1 MENINKQITI
11 LLCKFVHFLQATTQY
26 VVKRWTPEFIKNAL
40 KFTAEIEN
48 IVGRLA
54 DDENLAVQ
62 HFIQHMSTIFPHF
75 TSSVTSFQLVNAVDW
90 AIESLCSNPYLSQ
103 TNRDCIFEYCL
114 DTNRKLPQFNK
125 YYPELHFIP
134 NDVLQIIESRLFG
147 SHISSIKTLTEAEKY
162 LDSCFAL
169 DDGYTIHLLIRVLEQ
184 SEQCDK
190 SDALRTVIIHWLLVA
205 IQKDHEA
212 YISLASYNPD
222 RLRDLAIQI
231 PDFGKVILKL
241 FDETEHIQFKETGSE
256 QINQCSPIMD
266 LLINL
271 FKRIYFVDHL
281 NPLLLSQIN
290 RLSKMNNSA
299 AKFWNS
305 VACTVNVLK

>member
-1 MENINKQITI
+1 MENTDGQII
-11 LLCKFVHFLQATTQY
+11 IILCKLVHFLQATTQF
-26 VVKRWTPEFIKNAL
+26 VIKRWTPEFIKNAL
-40 KFTAEIEN
+40 KFIAEIEN
-48 IVGRLA
+48 VVSRLA

-62 HFIQHMSTIFPHF
+62 HFLQ
-75 TSSVTSFQLVNAVDW
+75 D
-90 AIESLCSNPYLSQ
+90 SLCSNPYLSQ

-114 DTNRKLPQFNK
+114 DTNRKLPQFNR

-134 NDVLQIIESRLFG
+134 NDLLLIIESRLFG
-147 SHISSIKTLTEAEKY
+147 SHISSIKTFSETEKY

-169 DDGYTIHLLIRVLEQ
+169 DNSYTIHLLIRLLEQ

-190 SDALRTVIIHWLLVA
+190 PDDLRTIIIHWLLAA

-222 RLRDLAIQI
+222 HLRDLAIHI
-231 PDFGKVILKL
+231 PDFGRVILKL
-241 FDETEHIQFKETGSE
+241 FDETEHIRFEKVGSE
-256 QINQCSPIMD
+256 ENNQCTLIMN

-271 FKRIYFVDHL
+271 FKRIIFVDHL

-290 RLSKMNNSA
+290 RLAKKNTSA
-299 AKFWNS
+299 AEFWNS
-305 VACTVNVLK
+305 VACAINMS